1 MLERIT
7 FGITSFERPR
17 LLEQLVA
24 SIRRRY
30 PQARI
35 LVADNGRQKANLP
48 EDVRVLDLE
57 FDCGLSR
64 ARNAMIDNLETEFL
78 LLLEEDFC
86 LRTKRASNR
95 LSRFSIPMR
104 KSE

>member
-1 MLERIT
+1 MLDRIT

-24 SIRRRY
+24 SIRVRY

-48 EDVRVLDLE
+48 GDVKVLNLE
-57 FDCGLSR
+57 FDCGLSSSSL
-64 ARNAMIDNLETEFL
+64 MKHGL
-78 LLLEEDFC
+78 
-86 LRTKRASNR
+86 SHS
-95 LSRFSIPMR
+95 SRFSTPIT
-104 KSE
+104 KSG